1 MSSHFIL
8 RCHTAGLTAMLSIT
22 EGCLVEVQ
30 MADPF
35 HVLQFALAGMTPV
48 ELRLKRIH
56 ESHQYH
62 G

>member
-1 MSSHFIL
+1 
-8 RCHTAGLTAMLSIT
+8 MLSIT